1 MGGLFGKT
9 EKPTVIPTATVDD
22 KESQRIKSQQIADI
36 QARSGRSSTLLSRQ
50 NASSG
55 TSGGTQAY
63 GNTKLGQS

>member
-63 GNTKLGQS
+63 SNTKLGQS